1 MYFPVVVDSHFK
13 SVSASSLINLINLLV
28 VVVSLLRGFPQFV
41 KFSPDWIIHVLMIQ
55 SSFSRAYE
63 VDNVDI
69 YYSL

>member
-1 MYFPVVVDSHFK
+1 MYFPVVVDSRFK
-13 SVSASSLINLINLLV
+13 SISASSLINLLV

-55 SSFSRAYE
+55 SSLSRTYE
-63 VDNVDI
+63 VGNVDI